1 MTPAGR
7 DNTWLVAAKIAPA
20 VLLAVLAAAVF
31 FSGLWKHFTI
41 EELQARHAYL
51 SAFVD
56 RRPAAAI
63 AIYLFAYVFVVS
75 LSLPAALLLTLSGG
89 FLFGPWLGGLLAVT
103 GATAGSTVIYAA
115 CRTAFGGML
124 QKRAG
129 STLLRIEEGIKKDAF
144 HYLLTLRLIPAF
156 PLLVINLAAGLV
168 GIRLRTFLSA
178 SFLGMAPSSLVYA
191 SMGAGLG
198 HLFMQGRP
206 VDLSILVEPR
216 VVLPLVGLGALAG
229 ASMLYRRLRPRRDEQ

>member
-1 MTPAGR
+1 MI
-7 DNTWLVAAKIAPA
+7 AAKWAP
-20 VLLAVLAAAVF
+20 VLVLAALAAFVF
-31 FSGLWKHFTI
+31 FSGFWKHFTL

-51 SAFVD
+51 SAFVNE
-56 RRPAAAI
+56 RPAAAI
-63 AIYLFAYVFVVS
+63 AIYLATYVAVVS
-75 LSLPAALLLTLSGG
+75 LSLPAALILTLSGG
-89 FLFGPWLGGLLAVT
+89 FLFGPWLGGALAVT
-103 GATAGSTVIYAA
+103 GATAGSTVIYGA

-129 STLLRIEEGIKKDAF
+129 PTLLRIEEGIKKDAF

-168 GIRLRTFLSA
+168 GIPLRTFLAA

-198 HLFMQGRP
+198 HLFMQGHP
-206 VDLSILVEPR
+206 VNLSILTEPR
-216 VVLPLVGLGALAG
+216 VVLPLAGLGLLAG
-229 ASMLYRRLRPRRDEQ
+229 LSMLYRRLRPRRHEQ

>member
-7 DNTWLVAAKIAPA
+7 DNAWLVAAKIAPA
-20 VLLAVLAAAVF
+20 LLLAVLAAAVY
-31 FSGLWKHFTI
+31 FSGLWKHLTI

-56 RRPAAAI
+56 QRPGAAI
-63 AIYLFAYVFVVS
+63 AIYLSAYIIVVS

-89 FLFGPWLGGLLAVT
+89 FLFGTWLGGLLAVT
-103 GATAGSTVIYAA
+103 GATVGSTVIYAA
-115 CRTAFGGML
+115 CRTAFGGMM

-129 STLLRIEEGIKKDAF
+129 PTLLRIEEGIKKDAF

-198 HLFMQGRP
+198 HLFLQGRP
-206 VDLSILVEPR
+206 VSLSLLIEPR
-216 VVLPLVGLGALAG
+216 VVLPLIGLGALAG
-229 ASMLYRRLRPRRDEQ
+229 LSMLYRHLRPRRDV